1 MRRMENLVFSLNATV
16 PIFLMMVL
24 GMLFRKL
31 GWMDEEFAAKMNKF
45 VFLIPLPVLLFGDL
59 AKVDFKE
66 VWNIKFVIFC
76 FVVTFILHLERP
88 FNPGGIYTGFL
99 PEQRSTSWNCIYPE
113 YLWKCRDGATY
124 DHWKCTTL

>member
-31 GWMDEEFAAKMNKF
+31 GWMDEEFAVKMNKF

-59 AKVDFKE
+59 AKVDFLLCS
-66 VWNIKFVIFC
+66 NIYLYYNC
-76 FVVTFILHLERP
+76 CTGILHLERP
-88 FNPGGIYTGFL
+88 FNPGGIYTGFV